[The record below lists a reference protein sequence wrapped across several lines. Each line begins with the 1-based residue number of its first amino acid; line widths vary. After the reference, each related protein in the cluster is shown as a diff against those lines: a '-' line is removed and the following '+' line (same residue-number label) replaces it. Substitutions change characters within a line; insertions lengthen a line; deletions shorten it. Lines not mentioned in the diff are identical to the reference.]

1 MNLNL
6 SHNDFE
12 GELPK
17 EGILSNASSVS
28 VLGNERLCGG
38 ISQFRLPS
46 CPNIKPHSSH
56 RLFSRNVVVPIAC
69 ALAFIIAL
77 SCSIATYSKVK
88 SSRGGL
94 ATSRSYKDW
103 KSGVSYSE
111 LLASTNAFS
120 VDNLIG
126 SGSFG
131 SVYKGVI
138 TSDGTIVAVKVLNLQ
153 QQGAFKSFIDECK
166 ALRSIRHR
174 NLLKFVT
181 ACLSI
186 DNLGND
192 FKSLVFE
199 FMENGSLDSWLYPR
213 DKEQSQI
220 KRLSLN
226 QRLNIAIDVASALD
240 YLHHHCETS
249 IVHCD
254 LKPSNV
260 LLNEDMVAHVGDFG
274 LTRFLSE
281 SSNDSTQ
288 SQAMSVGL
296 KGSVGYIRP
305 EYGIGGQV
313 SIFGD
318 IYSYGVLLPEM
329 FTGKRPTGDMFGDG
343 ISIHQFTAMALPDH
357 VIDIRR

>member
-1 MNLNL
+1 MANNYFTGPLPPEVGDLENLAELDVSGNKL
-6 SHNDFE
+6 S
-12 GELPK
+12 GEIPK
-17 EGILSNASSVS
+17 TIGSCIMLRRLHME
-28 VLGNERLCGG
+28 GNE
-38 ISQFRLPS
+38 F
-46 CPNIKPHSSH
+46 
-56 RLFSRNVVVPIAC
+56 
-69 ALAFIIAL
+69 
-77 SCSIATYSKVK
+77 
-88 SSRGGL
+88 
-94 ATSRSYKDW
+94 
-103 KSGVSYSE
+103 
-111 LLASTNAFS
+111 
-120 VDNLIG
+120 
-126 SGSFG
+126 
-131 SVYKGVI
+131 KG
-138 TSDGTIVAVKVLNLQ
+138 
-153 QQGAFKSFIDECK
+153 
-166 ALRSIRHR
+166 
-174 NLLKFVT
+174 
-181 ACLSI
+181 
-186 DNLGND
+186 
-192 FKSLVFE
+192 
-199 FMENGSLDSWLYPR
+199 LDSWLYPR

-318 IYSYGVLLPEM
+318 IYSYGVLLLEM
-329 FTGKRPTGDMFGDG
+329 FTGKRPTGDMFRDG